1 MMSSLTTAFQHHTGS
16 TSYAV
21 REEEEE
27 KCTQK
32 AGKKGIK
39 LSLLADDK
47 IIYVEN
53 LKEIDSKR
61 YSGTNRQ

>member
-16 TSYAV
+16 TSYAI
-21 REEEEE
+21 RKEEE

>member
-1 MMSSLTTAFQHHTGS
+1 MMSSLKTAFQHHTGS
-16 TSYAV
+16 TSYAI
-21 REEEEE
+21 RKEKEE

-39 LSLLADDK
+39 LSLLAEDK
-47 IIYVEN
+47 TIYVEN